1 MNRITL
7 LQRLKPEIK
16 EALDQSKTDYSHSV
30 DLIYDTL
37 QEVDVYQDLTM
48 STIYSIYLFGNVE
61 RYDVDSFDIMWGDN
75 LFLDRE
81 EFHIIDT
88 L

>member
-16 EALDQSKTDYSHSV
+16 EALNQSKTDYSHSV
-30 DLIYDTL
+30 DLIYDRL

>member
-16 EALDQSKTDYSHSV
+16 EALNQSKTDYSHSV

-37 QEVDVYQDLTM
+37 QEVDIYQDLTM